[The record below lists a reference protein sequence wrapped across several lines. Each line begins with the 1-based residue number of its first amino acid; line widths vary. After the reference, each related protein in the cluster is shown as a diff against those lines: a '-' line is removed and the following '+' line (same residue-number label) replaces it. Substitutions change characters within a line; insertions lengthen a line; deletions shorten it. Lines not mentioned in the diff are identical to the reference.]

1 MDVYEL
7 DAFRC
12 RELLAGGEIS
22 VRELTQVFLDRV
34 EERDADVRAFLAVN
48 GEEALAQA
56 ADVDSRPLSERTSWE
71 GIPVGLKD
79 VLCVKG
85 RETTAGSRMLEGY
98 HPPYD
103 ATAVS
108 KLREAGLISLGRLN
122 MDEFAMGSSTENS
135 AFFPTHNPWDLMRV
149 PGGSSGGSAAS
160 VSAGEVPWSLGT
172 DTGGSIRQP
181 ASLCGVVGLK
191 PTYGAVSRHGLIAFA
206 SSLDQVGPITRNVR
220 DAAALLGMIQGKD
233 PLDSTSV
240 GFNEP
245 IREPTTVDLSGRRF
259 GIIKE
264 FIGAA
269 CEPGVRRV
277 FNLAVS
283 AIEALGGECEEVSLP
298 STERGLSA
306 YYIIAPAEASS
317 NLARFDGVRYGMR
330 TEGALDLMDMYK
342 RTRSEGFGAEV
353 KRRIMIGT
361 HVLSA
366 GYYDAYYGQAQRT
379 RTLIIRDFEKAF
391 TDYDVLI
398 SPTSPTIA
406 FKLGERVE
414 DPLAMYQADL
424 CTNPVSLAGLPGLSL
439 PAGFSEGMPV
449 GVQLVA
455 PHFADQELL
464 EVGFALERELDVSTK
479 PDGEEVAP

>member
-56 ADVDSRPLSERTSWE
+56 ADV
-71 GIPVGLKD
+71 
-79 VLCVKG
+79 
-85 RETTAGSRMLEGY
+85 GSRMLEGY

-191 PTYGAVSRHGLIAFA
+191 PIYGAVSRHGLIAFA

-245 IREPTTVDLSGRRF
+245 IREATTVDLSGRRF

-269 CEPGVRRV
+269 CEPGVRRG
-277 FNLAVS
+277 FNLALS

-317 NLARFDGVRYGMR
+317 NRARFD
-330 TEGALDLMDMYK
+330 
-342 RTRSEGFGAEV
+342 
-353 KRRIMIGT
+353 
-361 HVLSA
+361 
-366 GYYDAYYGQAQRT
+366 
-379 RTLIIRDFEKAF
+379 
-391 TDYDVLI
+391 
-398 SPTSPTIA
+398 
-406 FKLGERVE
+406 
-414 DPLAMYQADL
+414 
-424 CTNPVSLAGLPGLSL
+424 
-439 PAGFSEGMPV
+439 
-449 GVQLVA
+449 
-455 PHFADQELL
+455 
-464 EVGFALERELDVSTK
+464 
-479 PDGEEVAP
+479 